1 MYESFKISDKD
12 DAHIYVT
19 ATRSDFF
26 KDNKW
31 IIKDLFEKSLLA
43 KDGSYPLFD
52 LQSELLGHIIVGDK
66 ARKKYLD
73 LKDKRAKSL
82 SNLAETKSSLEKIKH
97 AQNHLESMQN
107 NAEAARLFVTQ
118 LRSIGD
124 GIAWRFLKYDRAS
137 LRILAEHDYIPPPEM
152 ERGLLEEINEFA
164 RFASKGHPVLINS
177 ITNFLRVGD
186 LTTYDESSDRYDLIE
201 VKAGNSQT
209 LRTIRQ
215 SQYRDIVQK
224 ALDKGSHEIFPDI
237 PITKTMSKS
246 PLLTYAKSLENA
258 MSEAEQKFASSRKFG
273 EYLSI
278 AVFSTQKLLELS
290 ENESARIREN
300 TMDRLFSIG
309 RQRTDILLKP
319 ITNVFLTVHFSRI
332 IAPYT
337 IFPIDPKFRIALL
350 NGDFLIF
357 SLINLSGLIRW
368 LEKRGWEATIITPPT
383 NVPISYEYDHM
394 PKVQFWQH
402 GSPRVAEVG
411 ADLFYLATAEFWMPE
426 SIELDLITILEQ
438 PPSQGGYTINH
449 PNKGKCAWQ

>member
-1 MYESFKISDKD
+1 MYESLKSSNKD
-12 DAHIYVT
+12 DVHIYAT
-19 ATRSDFF
+19 ATTSRFF

-43 KDGSYPLFD
+43 KDSRYPLFD
-52 LQSELLGHIIVGDK
+52 LQSELLGHIIAGDK

-82 SNLAETKSSLEKIKH
+82 RNLTETKSSLEKIKH
-97 AQNHLESMQN
+97 AQNRLESMQN

-124 GIAWRFLKYDRAS
+124 GIAWRFLKYDRAT

-152 ERGLLEEINEFA
+152 GRGLLEEINEFA
-164 RFASKGHPVLINS
+164 RFASKGHSVLINS

-186 LTTYDESSDRYDLIE
+186 LMTYNESSDKYNLIE
-201 VKAGNSQT
+201 VKAGNSRT
-209 LRTIRQ
+209 IKTIRQ

-224 ALDKGSHEIFPDI
+224 ALDRGSHEIFPDI

-273 EYLSI
+273 EHLSI
-278 AVFSTQKLLELS
+278 AVFSMEKLLELS
-290 ENESARIREN
+290 KNESARIREHI
-300 TMDRLFSIG
+300 MDRLFSI
-309 RQRTDILLKP
+309 RRKNTDILLRP
-319 ITNVFLTVHFSRI
+319 ISNIFLTVHFSRI

-337 IFPIDPKFRIALL
+337 IFPIHPNFRTALL
-350 NGDFLIF
+350 NGDFFIF

-368 LEKRGWEATIITPPT
+368 LQKRGWEATEIIPPT
-383 NVPISYEYDHM
+383 NALISYEWDHM
-394 PKVQFWQH
+394 PKMRFWKPN
-402 GSPRVAEVG
+402 SPKVAEVG
-411 ADLFYLATAEFWMPE
+411 ADLFYLATAELWMPE

-449 PNKGKCAWQ
+449 PNTGKYAWQ